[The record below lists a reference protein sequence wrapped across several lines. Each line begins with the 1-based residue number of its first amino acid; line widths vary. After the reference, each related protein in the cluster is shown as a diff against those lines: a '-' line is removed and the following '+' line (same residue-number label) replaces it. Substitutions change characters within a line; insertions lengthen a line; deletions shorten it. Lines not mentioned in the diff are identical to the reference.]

1 MGETANGQM
10 GDLRRS
16 RVLPTTYDPL
26 LGLIDHAHELS
37 QDVFV
42 GVIDCL
48 KFGVIN
54 VAVTKR

>member
-1 MGETANGQM
+1 MANGQM

-26 LGLIDHAHELS
+26 LGLIDHAQELS